1 MENIRNET
9 VIKSIDAKLRAYENI
24 YSDLLESDEYSE
36 ETRKQLEL
44 KYRHYM
50 ECLHEL
56 NRDFFFINS
65 PVFDTLTQ
73 NYDKHDTEFIFL
85 DDSTYTVH
93 KEDIVSVKDDYL
105 LIHNKEEAEA
115 NPTVIPNTMEAIN
128 LGNVKLIKTCK

>member
-9 VIKSIDAKLRAYENI
+9 LIKSIDAKLRAYEDM

-73 NYDKHDTEFIFL
+73 NYDKHDTEFIFIITFL
-85 DDSTYTVH
+85 RV
-93 KEDIVSVKDDYL
+93 L
-105 LIHNKEEAEA
+105 
-115 NPTVIPNTMEAIN
+115 
-128 LGNVKLIKTCK
+128 